1 MLINSNTIKGKCVV
15 CGAAN
20 CTCGGPSNVIPV
32 DERVTRVGGG
42 TLKRYD
48 LGRGVSIQLTEDMAR
63 ARGLL
68 PPKAAEPTLNKK
80 RSPGSNKEVSRG

>member
-1 MLINSNTIKGKCVV
+1 MKGKCPV
-15 CGAAN
+15 CGKAN
-20 CTCGGPSNVIPV
+20 CACGGPSNVIPV
-32 DERVTRVGGG
+32 DERVTRVGPGA
-42 TLKRYD
+42 LKRYD

-80 RSPGSNKEVSRG
+80 RTPTQNKGVSRG